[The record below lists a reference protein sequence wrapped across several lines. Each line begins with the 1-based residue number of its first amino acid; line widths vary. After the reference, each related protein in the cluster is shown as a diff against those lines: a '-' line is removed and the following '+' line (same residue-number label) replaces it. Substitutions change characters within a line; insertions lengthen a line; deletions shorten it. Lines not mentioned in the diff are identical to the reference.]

1 MHDIHYRLK
10 SYKLKLLGKLLVLHG
25 TRALDV
31 FSV

>member
-10 SYKLKLLGKLLVLHG
+10 SYRLKLLGKLLVLHG

-31 FSV
+31 FSE